1 MKRPKMKTLNFLKQM
16 KKHTKNSKSKHFSTN
31 FKGKVI
37 DGQHELY
44 ILTAGMMLGIR
55 CSVGRSSSLR
65 ENTPLNNIAF
75 NTVENIRFPPGGNN
89 NPPFFTPPH
98 SLVHTFKFKTYAPKV
113 LTHSL
118 THSLLSTY

>member
-1 MKRPKMKTLNFLKQM
+1 M

-37 DGQHELY
+37 DGRHELY

-55 CSVGRSSSLR
+55 CSVGRASSLR
-65 ENTPLNNIAF
+65 DNTTLSSAAF

-89 NPPFFTPPH
+89 APPFFTPPH
-98 SLVHTFKFKTYAPKV
+98 SLTHTFKFKTYAPKV
-113 LTHSL
+113 LPR
-118 THSLLSTY
+118 